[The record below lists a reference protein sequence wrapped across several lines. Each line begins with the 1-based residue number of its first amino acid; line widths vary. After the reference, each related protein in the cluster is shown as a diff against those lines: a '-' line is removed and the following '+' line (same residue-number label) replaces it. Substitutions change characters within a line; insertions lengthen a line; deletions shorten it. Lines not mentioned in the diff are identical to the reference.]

1 MENNNISPPLKSEES
16 KFGNNILKYSL
27 DNLNLKNDSSSFCL
41 LNQSND
47 ELNDNND
54 KNKDS
59 INSLKNIKS
68 KNDNK
73 DNINK
78 ICNSIS
84 LKIINK
90 KENEYKTRIGI
101 SLEKLKNLDKEELID
116 LIIYIDYTCNLTL
129 EDKNYLDY
137 TYKNFKTIMNT
148 GKNCYDIIIDKN
160 NKNTI
165 ENQSKI
171 NFEENGLKKED
182 DNNKN
187 KKDNI
192 IIFKRDNVKF
202 ENYKKDKNKKIK
214 KDYRNKNEDEKV
226 DHNPKEK
233 KMKKAKCKIH
243 PINLPIYC
251 SIHDNKFKNIK
262 KYLIHCEKTHSEFK
276 CFYCGKKC
284 ENLTKLKKH
293 LYKMNSIYNKKEK
306 VKDNINNNSNI
317 KEFNRNL
324 SKINEK
330 EKIKCIECDKI
341 FQSTDIMIGHFYE
354 VHDKNIKDESERKK
368 MEEKINKL
376 LQKEIQKE
384 NITEKNKGYKIDS
397 EKERDNTDEI
407 IQDILKF
414 NLPKKYKKNRKD
426 EKEKSEE
433 SEENEESD
441 ESDESYESDES
452 EGSSKSEERDDID
465 DINDYIFDDEEK
477 KINTNKE
484 GKKTDKSHGKVLNKK
499 FNTYEGKEQNSKIK
513 NNSESEFICCKVCN
527 KFFNSKEA
535 KEQHCKIKN
544 HVEKYCC
551 KVCNK
556 YFNSQESKL
565 QHCSVKKHT
574 DEFCCKICNKFFN
587 SLESKQQHCKVK
599 NHF

>member
-1 MENNNISPPLKSEES
+1 MENENISPPLNSEEN
-16 KFGNNILKYSL
+16 KVGNNMLKYSL

-47 ELNDNND
+47 ESNDNND

-59 INSLKNIKS
+59 INSPKNIIS
-68 KNDNK
+68 KKFNK

-78 ICNSIS
+78 ICNNIS

-129 EDKNYLDY
+129 EDKNYLEY
-137 TYKNFKTIMNT
+137 SYKNFKTIKNI

-160 NKNTI
+160 NKNNI
-165 ENQSKI
+165 EKQNKI
-171 NFEENGLKKED
+171 NFQENGFEKD
-182 DNNKN
+182 DVDNNDE
-187 KKDNI
+187 KDNI
-192 IIFKRDNVKF
+192 IIFKKDNVKF
-202 ENYKKDKNKKIK
+202 ENNKKDKNKKTK
-214 KDYRNKNEDEKV
+214 NDYKNKEEDEKIE
-226 DHNPKEK
+226 HNPIEK
-233 KMKKAKCKIH
+233 KKKKAKNKCH

-251 SIHDNKFKNIK
+251 SIHDNKYENIK
-262 KYLIHCEKTHSEFK
+262 KYLIHCEKAHSEFK

-284 ENLTKLKKH
+284 ENYTKLKKH
-293 LYKMNSIYNKKEK
+293 LYMMNSIYNKRDK
-306 VKDNINNNSNI
+306 VKDNINNNSCI
-317 KEFNRNL
+317 KEFNRNI
-324 SKINEK
+324 SKNNEK

-354 VHDKNIKDESERKK
+354 VHDKNIKDESKKKK
-368 MEEKINKL
+368 MENKINQL
-376 LQKEIQKE
+376 LEKKIQKE
-384 NITEKNKGYKIDS
+384 NITKKNKEYKIDS
-397 EKERDNTDEI
+397 ENERDNTDEI

-414 NLPKKYKKNRKD
+414 NMPKKNKKIR
-426 EKEKSEE
+426 KEKSEE
-433 SEENEESD
+433 SEENEENEEND
-441 ESDESYESDES
+441 ESDENEGSEESD
-452 EGSSKSEERDDID
+452 ERDDIN

-477 KINTNKE
+477 KNNTNKE
-484 GKKTDKSHGKVLNKK
+484 RIKVDKSHGKILNKK
-499 FNTYEGKEQNSKIK
+499 FNIYEEKEQNSKIK
-513 NNSESEFICCKVCN
+513 NNSEREFICCKVCN

-551 KVCNK
+551 KICNK
-556 YFNSQESKL
+556 YFNSQEAKL
-565 QHCSVKKHT
+565 QHCSVKKHN
-574 DEFCCKICNKFFN
+574 DEFCCKVCNKFFN
-587 SLESKQQHCKVK
+587 SLESKEQHCKVK

>member
-1 MENNNISPPLKSEES
+1 MENNNIPPPLNSEEN
-16 KFGNNILKYSL
+16 KVGNNILKYSL
-27 DNLNLKNDSSSFCL
+27 DNLNIKSDSSSFCL

-47 ELNDNND
+47 ESNDNNND

-59 INSLKNIKS
+59 INSQKNIKS
-68 KNDNK
+68 KNVNK

-78 ICNSIS
+78 ICNNIS

-101 SLEKLKNLDKEELID
+101 SLERLKNLDKEELID

-137 TYKNFKTIMNT
+137 TYKNFKTIKNT

-160 NKNTI
+160 NKYNI
-165 ENQSKI
+165 EKQNKI
-171 NFEENGLKKED
+171 HFQENGLEKED
-182 DNNKN
+182 DNNN
-187 KKDNI
+187 DEKDNI

-202 ENYKKDKNKKIK
+202 ENNKEDKNKKIK
-214 KDYRNKNEDEKV
+214 KDYNNKKEDEKV
-226 DHNPKEK
+226 EHNPIEK
-233 KMKKAKCKIH
+233 KKKKAKYKIH

-251 SIHDNKFKNIK
+251 SIHDNKFENIK

-284 ENLTKLKKH
+284 ENHTKLKKH
-293 LYKMNSIYNKKEK
+293 LYMMNSIYNKKDK
-306 VKDNINNNSNI
+306 VKDNINNNSCI
-317 KEFNRNL
+317 KEFNRNI
-324 SKINEK
+324 SKNNEK
-330 EKIKCIECDKI
+330 EKIKCLECDKI

-354 VHDKNIKDESERKK
+354 VHDKNLKDESIKK
-368 MEEKINKL
+368 KIENKINQL
-376 LQKEIQKE
+376 LQKKIQKE
-384 NITEKNKGYKIDS
+384 NITKKNKEYKIDS
-397 EKERDNTDEI
+397 ENERDNTDEV
-407 IQDILKF
+407 IQDILKS
-414 NLPKKYKKNRKD
+414 NMPKKNKKNRKY

-433 SEENEESD
+433 SEEIEESEEND
-441 ESDESYESDES
+441 EGDES
-452 EGSSKSEERDDID
+452 EGSEESDERDDID

-477 KINTNKE
+477 KNNTNKE
-484 GKKTDKSHGKVLNKK
+484 GIKVGKSHGKILKK
-499 FNTYEGKEQNSKIK
+499 KINAYEEKEQNSKIN
-513 NNSESEFICCKVCN
+513 NNSEREFICCKVCN

-551 KVCNK
+551 KICNK
-556 YFNSQESKL
+556 YFNSQDAKL

-574 DEFCCKICNKFFN
+574 DEFCCKVCNKFFN
-587 SLESKQQHCKVK
+587 SLESKEQHCKVK